1 MLIGL
6 PAATRLGKL
15 LGEKTRDGRVA
26 ERNETVPTPMLFE
39 FEALPVRVVTEED
52 GEYWFCAKDVC
63 DVLGY
68 SNTSQTIEDH
78 CREAG
83 VSKRYTNSGGQQREL
98 AFINEGNLYRLIIK
112 SRKEEARR
120 FETWVCDEVLP
131 SLRKTGGYQLGN
143 RSTAATRI
151 ANHRLRL
158 ALGKE
163 LYRARDSELRKLIHQ
178 QLTDVSLALRLPA
191 PEIDSLGHSAPVS
204 SDALKAFWGAL
215 AFLDDK
221 GVDYNHSTASKTLA
235 INLRELACLLIEH
248 GQSLRF
254 DSALRQAM
262 WQSHKPRCLHKNH
275 TVYSRLTGK
284 SIKCWVFERLVDQ
297 Y

>member
-6 PAATRLGKL
+6 PAAAGLGKL
-15 LGEKTRDGRVA
+15 LGAETHNGRDV
-26 ERNETVPTPMLFE
+26 ERNEPVTMPMLFE

-68 SNTSQTIEDH
+68 SNASQTIEDH

-83 VSKRYTNSGGQQREL
+83 VSKRYTSSGGQQREL

-131 SLRKTGGYQLGN
+131 SLRKTGGYHLGN
-143 RSTAATRI
+143 HSTAATRI

-158 ALGKE
+158 TLGKE
-163 LYRARDSELRKLIHQ
+163 LYRTRDSGLRKLIHQ
-178 QLTDVSLALRLPA
+178 QLTDVSLALGLPV
-191 PEIDSLGHSAPVS
+191 PEIDNLGRSAPVLP
-204 SDALKAFWGAL
+204 DALKAFWEAL
-215 AFLDDK
+215 AYLDGK
-221 GVDYNHSTASKTLA
+221 GVDYNHSTASKTIA
-235 INLRELACLLIEH
+235 INLRELASLLIKH
-248 GQSLRF
+248 GQPLTF
-254 DSALRQAM
+254 DSVLRQAM
-262 WQSHKPRCLHKNH
+262 WQSHTPRCLHKNY
-275 TVYSRLTGK
+275 TVYSCLTGK
-284 SIKCWVFERLVDQ
+284 SIKCWVFERLVERN
-297 Y
+297 